1 MTSIRRKALVAMLMA
16 VAIVPSITTLPSS
29 SAAPARQALGQ
40 AGTAAKPTIVLVHG
54 AWADASS
61 WNGVIKRLQAEGYTV
76 EAPPNP
82 LRGPT
87 YDSAYLS
94 SILDDIAGPIILVGH
109 SYGGFVITNAATGN
123 DNVKAL
129 VYVTGFAPDEGES
142 VGSIAASGPGSELT
156 PDTLH
161 ARPYP
166 MPDGTTGTDL
176 YITADSYRRVFAQDV
191 SSVRASMM
199 AAAQRP
205 IEAAALGGPSGVPA
219 WKTIASWYLV
229 ATSDRVIPPDGQR
242 FMAQRA
248 SARMTEVAGSHAVLV
263 SKPGL
268 VSDFIMKAARRSS

>member
-1 MTSIRRKALVAMLMA
+1 MSFRRTTLAALLMA
-16 VAIVPSITTLPSS
+16 VALTPSITTLPSS
-29 SAAPARQALGQ
+29 SAAPARRSLGQ
-40 AGTAAKPTIVLVHG
+40 AGTDVKPTIVLVHG

-61 WNGVIKRLQAEGYTV
+61 WNGVTKRLQGEGYKV

-142 VGSIAASGPGSELT
+142 VGSIAASGPGSQLT

-166 MPDGTTGTDL
+166 MPDGSTGTDL
-176 YITADSYRRVFAQDV
+176 YITTSAFRRVFAQDV
-191 SSVRASMM
+191 SKTKAAMM

-205 IEAAALGGPSGVPA
+205 IEASALGGPSGAPA
-219 WKTIASWYLV
+219 WKTTSSWYLV

-248 SARMTEVAGSHAVLV
+248 GARTTEVAGSHAVLV
-263 SKPGL
+263 SEPGA
-268 VSDFIMKAARRSS
+268 VADFIMKAARKSS